1 MGQSNYVFI
10 QYNDLRKQID
20 IDEDE
25 SIEGLKKKI
34 NIQMGID
41 PYFQKLYTYEFYPYS
56 TKTYRTNL
64 KEPIKNGI
72 NIELEN
78 YLLIKFETENGIN
91 FNLAIE
97 DNESVYEIKKKIEKN
112 EKIPI
117 DRQKLVIN
125 NIELENNY
133 KTLVDYNKEN
143 NNNLLKDHQIT
154 IIFKKIKE
162 QNFVKIN
169 ICFKK
174 KLFMIFEKKNYIN
187 ISIDPL
193 DKVDN
198 LYKKLEQRIKRPIR
212 YLEHLK
218 FEEFYLQ
225 EKNALLVKYGIDHDM
240 NLILFDCS
248 FYIFVKTLTG
258 KTVTLACDFS
268 DTIGKIKEYILLK
281 EEIPLDQQRLIFA
294 GKQLESNRTLSDYNI
309 QKESTLHLVLS
320 LRG

>member
-34 NIQMGID
+34 NMQMGID
-41 PYFQKLYTYEFYPYS
+41 PNFQKLYTYEFYPYS
-56 TKTYRTNL
+56 TKAYRTKL
-64 KEPIKNGI
+64 EEPIKNGI

-91 FNLAIE
+91 FNLAIQ
-97 DNESVYEIKKKIEKN
+97 DNEKIYGIKKKIEKF

-125 NIELENNY
+125 NIELDKND

-143 NNNLLKDHQIT
+143 NNNLLKDPQIT
-154 IIFKKIKE
+154 IIFKKIK
-162 QNFVKIN
+162 NFIKIN
-169 ICFKK
+169 ICLKK
-174 KLFMIFEKKNYIN
+174 KLFMIFEKKTYIN

-212 YLEHLK
+212 YLEYLK
-218 FEEFYLQ
+218 FIDFYLQ
-225 EKNALLVKYGIDHDM
+225 KKNALLIKYGIDHDM

-248 FYIFVKTLTG
+248 FYIFVKTLSG
-258 KTVTLACDFS
+258 KTITLACDFS
-268 DTIGKIKEYILLK
+268 DTIGKIKEYILLQ

-320 LRG
+320 LIG